1 MKSDEKLIPVRN
13 AHQFD
18 EAGLTEYLATH
29 LEGFKGP
36 LRVQQF
42 EGGQSNPTF
51 LLSTDD
57 QQYVLRKKPP
67 GKLLPS
73 AHQVEREYRVMKALA
88 KTDVPVPEMLLLCED
103 HAVIGTPFFIM
114 EYVHGRILEDFT
126 LPDQSP
132 QERRAIYLD
141 VVRVLA
147 ALHSVNYAD
156 LGLDDFGKPGNYFS
170 RQIGRW
176 SKQYVAAKTDEIVS
190 MEKLMAYLPENVTD
204 DDTSCIVHGD
214 YRMGNML
221 FHPTEPRVVAML
233 DWELSTLG
241 HPLGDLGYSCMPY
254 HSGVAGPISL
264 EGLAGPQSGI
274 PTQTEFIAEYCRLT
288 GRESIPNLNFYLAF
302 SFFRLAS
309 IIQGVYKRGIMGNA
323 SSTEALEKGRMA
335 RQIADI
341 AWGLLE

>member
-1 MKSDEKLIPVRN
+1 MKSDEKLIPVRD
-13 AHQFD
+13 AHRFD
-18 EAGLTEYLATH
+18 ESALGEYLQDK
-29 LEGFKGP
+29 LEGYTGP
-36 LRVQQF
+36 LNVQQF

-51 LLSTDD
+51 LISCGRNK
-57 QQYVLRKKPP
+57 YVLRKKPP

-103 HAVIGTPFFIM
+103 DAVIGTPFFVM
-114 EYVHGRILEDFT
+114 EYVHGRVLGDFS
-126 LPDQSP
+126 LPDKSP
-132 QERRAIYLD
+132 DERRAIYLD

-147 ALHSVNYAD
+147 ALHSVNYAN
-156 LGLDDFGKPGNYFS
+156 LELDDFGKPGNYFS

-176 SKQYVAAKTDEIVS
+176 SKQYVAAKTDEIES
-190 MEKLMAYLPENVTD
+190 MERLMKYLPENVPD

-274 PTQTEFIAEYCRLT
+274 PSEAEFIAEYCRLT
-288 GRESIPNLNFYLAF
+288 GRESIPNWNFYLAF
-302 SFFRLAS
+302 SFFRLSS
-309 IIQGVYKRGIMGNA
+309 IVQGVYKRGIMGNA

-335 RQIADI
+335 RQIADL
-341 AWGLLE
+341 AWALLE